1 MKKKINKSK
10 KNKKYS
16 FLLKG
21 PEAFLAFSTES
32 DLDQISDLDLF
43 KISKLTY
50 DELISQTNIE
60 SFTGER
66 FLLDLHVVKA
76 LQDGLD
82 ILTRRNEAI
91 GKYLCS
97 CLNFQN

>member
-1 MKKKINKSK
+1 MKKKTNKSK
-10 KNKKYS
+10 KNKYS

-21 PEAFLAFSTES
+21 PEAFLAFSSES

-50 DELISQTNIE
+50 NELINQTNIE
-60 SFTGER
+60 SYTGER

-76 LQDGLD
+76 LEDGLD
-82 ILTRRNEAI
+82 ILTRRNKEI
-91 GKYLCS
+91 GRYLCS